1 MDAMQRI
8 KGTRGLCARIAR
20 ELGITASAVSQWPR
34 VPEERAVQ
42 VAAITGIPVA
52 ELRPDVPWRRLVV
65 KHKGGADE

>member
-20 ELGITASAVSQWPR
+20 ELGITASAVSQWGV
-34 VPEERAVQ
+34 VPAERAVK

-52 ELRPDVPWRRLVV
+52 ELRPDVPCLRLVG
-65 KHKGGADE
+65 KHKGGANE